1 MTKIIEECEIC
12 NYRPDKKD
20 IERCPNCGGKIIIKV
35 EEGLDE
41 GEQRGI
47 IKINAIELGEK

>member
-35 EEGLDE
+35 EEGLDAKGKE
-41 GEQRGI
+41 NNYIRF
-47 IKINAIELGEK
+47 